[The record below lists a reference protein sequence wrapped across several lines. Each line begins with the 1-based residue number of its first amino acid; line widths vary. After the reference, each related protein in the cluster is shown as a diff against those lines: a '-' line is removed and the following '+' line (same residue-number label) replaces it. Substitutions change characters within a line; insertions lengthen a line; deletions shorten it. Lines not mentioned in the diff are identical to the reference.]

1 MTASVP
7 LRSLPLFVRLAGRPV
22 ILLGEGE
29 AADAKRRLL
38 DRAGADVVGEDA
50 AASLAIVAID
60 DEDDALAAVA
70 RLKARGIL
78 VNAVDR
84 SALCDFTL
92 PAIVDRAPV
101 LIAIGTSGVSAGLAA
116 ALRQR
121 LEALIPADLGKLAL
135 ALQAAR
141 GALRKRWPDMG
152 ERRRAL
158 ATAMGAGG
166 MLDPLS
172 PTHDVDAWLAQP
184 VPDSPPGKGGAGG
197 GLAADARADSQL
209 AYPPPTPPFQGGEQV
224 AIRLTSTDP
233 DDLTL
238 RQARA
243 LASAD
248 RVYHNPD
255 VPAAILDRARADAAR
270 RCAAMPAD
278 PGTGLSVAI
287 EMAL

>member
-1 MTASVP
+1 MAQAMT
-7 LRSLPLFVRLAGRPV
+7 LQSLPLFVRLKGRPV

-38 DRAGADVVGEDA
+38 DRAGAMVVGEDA
-50 AASLAIVAID
+50 TASLAIVAID
-60 DEDDALAAVA
+60 DEDEALAAVA

-121 LEALIPADLGKLAL
+121 LEALIPADLGALAN

-141 GALRKRWPDMG
+141 GALRKRWPDSG

-158 ATAMGAGG
+158 ATAMGPGG

-172 PTHDVDAWLAQP
+172 PTHDVDAWLTAP
-184 VPDSPPGKGGAGG
+184 ASLPLVREVGAGPAGAVADPPGAPV
-197 GLAADARADSQL
+197 R
-209 AYPPPTPPFQGGEQV
+209 GGEMV
-224 AIRLTSTDP
+224 LIRLTSTDP

-248 RVYHNPD
+248 RVYHRPGIA
-255 VPAAILDRARADAAR
+255 PAILDRARADAAR
-270 RCAAMPAD
+270 IVCDGAPRDRGM
-278 PGTGLSVAI
+278 GLSVDV
-287 EMAL
+287 EMAR

>member
-1 MTASVP
+1 MVEAVTLAPS
-7 LRSLPLFVRLAGRPV
+7 LQSLPLFVRLAGRPV
-22 ILLGEGE
+22 ILVGEGE

-38 DRAGADVVGEDA
+38 DRAGANVVGEDA
-50 AASLAIVAID
+50 TASLAIVAID
-60 DEDDALAAVA
+60 DKDDALAAVA

-84 SALCDFTL
+84 SAHCDFTL

-141 GALRKRWPDMG
+141 GALRTRWPDMG

-172 PTHDVDAWLAQP
+172 PVHDVDAWLSPTDTP
-184 VPDSPPGKGGAGG
+184 VSAENTIV
-197 GLAADARADSQL
+197 QI
-209 AYPPPTPPFQGGEQV
+209 V
-224 AIRLTSTDP
+224 LTSADP

-248 RVYHNPD
+248 RVYHRPD
-255 VPAAILDRARADAAR
+255 VPVAILDRARADAPRIVCDA
-270 RCAAMPAD
+270 PPFD
-278 PGTGLSVAI
+278 PGDGLMVDVD
-287 EMAL
+287 MAR